1 VGNAD
6 YLSAQLDS
14 ADETLGEIFDQFDA
28 DADGFL
34 DMDELVALNAHCV
47 RAQQM
52 MAIHL
57 LPAALTK
64 RMTAVRAA
72 SSQRLVALRELL
84 KEMQAQL
91 IQHVRRFNGG
101 Q

>member
-1 VGNAD
+1 MVYVG
-6 YLSAQLDS
+6 AQLAA

-34 DMDELVALNAHCV
+34 DMDELVALNANCV
-47 RAQQM
+47 RAQHM

-64 RMTAVRAA
+64 RMTAVRAVSA
-72 SSQRLVALRELL
+72 QRLVAMRDLL
-84 KEMQAQL
+84 KEMQSEL
-91 IQHVRRFNGG
+91 TEHVRLHDGW
-101 Q
+101 